1 MDKNV
6 VVFIVP
12 IVLFIC
18 TAAVIFGLRYMSNKE
33 RMAMIE
39 KGMDVGTNKVQPQP
53 YKNLKWG
60 LLLLGAGLGL
70 FFAFILDRT
79 VFEVKDHW
87 NNDANVAV
95 YLSMIAIFG
104 GLGLFITYLIE
115 KKETLD
121 KI

>member
-39 KGMDVGTNKVQPQP
+39 KGMDLGVAKAQPQP
-53 YKNLKWG
+53 FKVLKIG
-60 LLLLGAGLGL
+60 LLLIGAGLGL
-70 FFAFILDRT
+70 FLAFLIDNIFL
-79 VFEVKDHW
+79 
-87 NNDANVAV
+87 NNINRMGDNDNVAV
-95 YLSMIAIFG
+95 YFSLIAIFG
-104 GLGLFITYLIE
+104 GLGLFISYLIE
-115 KKETLD
+115 KKETLN
-121 KI
+121 K